1 MDIIE
6 RIASGKEL
14 SVKEWIQ
21 AIDCDDPG
29 YAEELKAAASYT
41 RDRIYGKKVFARGL
55 IEFTSYCRNDC
66 YYCGLRRSN
75 RDALRYRLSYDCI
88 MDTAEAGYRA
98 GFRTFV
104 LQSGEDSYFT
114 DERLIMIVRGIKE
127 RYPDAAV
134 TLSVGERSFESY
146 KALKD
151 AGADRY
157 LLRHETADSVHYRK
171 LHPDDMSQ
179 KNRIRCLYDLKE
191 LGYQTGAG
199 MMVGSPGSS
208 SRTLAED
215 MVFLSFLKPEMV
227 GIGPFIPHSATP
239 FRDEKR
245 GSVDL
250 TLRMVSLV
258 RLALPH
264 AMIPSTT
271 ALATASSDGQLQG
284 ILHGANVIMP
294 DITPQSERSK
304 YMIYDGKKITGDE
317 AGENLALVEV
327 PALTWAV
334 FPNDGPHPETMQQTT
349 ARIYAEWLAEVP
361 YELDG
366 FRMLSFSDVRDD
378 GTAYSEIWVPVH
390 CKA

>member
-1 MDIIE
+1 MNIIE
-6 RIASGKEL
+6 RISSGKTL
-14 SVKEWIQ
+14 SVEEWIQ
-21 AIDCDDPG
+21 AIDYNDPG
-29 YAEELKAAASYT
+29 YAEELKAAASVT
-41 RDRIYGKKVFARGL
+41 RDRIYGRKVFARGL

-88 MDTAEAGYRA
+88 MDTADAGYMA

-104 LQSGEDSYFT
+104 LQGGEDSYFN

-127 RYPDAAV
+127 RCPDAAV

-146 KALKD
+146 KALKE

-157 LLRHETADSVHYRK
+157 LLRHETADSIHYRK

-179 KNRIRCLYDLKE
+179 ENRIRCLHDLKR

-215 MVFLSFLKPEMV
+215 MVFLSSLKPEMV
-227 GIGPFIPHSATP
+227 GIGPFIPHSATS
-239 FRDEKR
+239 FRNEER

-250 TLRMVSLV
+250 TLRMVALV

-271 ALATASSDGQLQG
+271 ALATASADGQLQG

-294 DITPQSERSK
+294 DITPPAERGK

-317 AGENLALVEV
+317 AGENLR
-327 PALTWAV
+327 
-334 FPNDGPHPETMQQTT
+334 Q
-349 ARIYAEWLAEVP
+349 IAESMGSIG
-361 YELDG
+361 YELSMERGD
-366 FRMLSFSDVRDD
+366 
-378 GTAYSEIWVPVH
+378 YIP
-390 CKA
+390 

>member
-6 RIASGKEL
+6 RIASGKAL
-14 SVKEWIQ
+14 SVEEWIQ

-29 YAEELKAAASYT
+29 YAEELKAAASDT

-75 RDALRYRLSYDCI
+75 KNALHYRLSYDCI

-104 LQSGEDSYFT
+104 LQGGEDSYFT

-146 KALKD
+146 KALKE

-179 KNRIRCLYDLKE
+179 ENRIRCLHDLKE

-215 MVFLSFLKPEMV
+215 MVFLSSLKSEMV

-245 GSVDL
+245 GSVNL

-317 AGENLALVEV
+317 AGENLR
-327 PALTWAV
+327 
-334 FPNDGPHPETMQQTT
+334 Q
-349 ARIYAEWLAEVP
+349 IAESMESIG
-361 YELDG
+361 YELSMERGD
-366 FRMLSFSDVRDD
+366 
-378 GTAYSEIWVPVH
+378 YIP
-390 CKA
+390 

>member
-6 RIASGKEL
+6 RIASGKAL
-14 SVKEWIQ
+14 SVEEWIQ
-21 AIDCDDPG
+21 AIGCYDPG
-29 YAEELKAAASYT
+29 YAEELKAAASDT

-75 RDALRYRLSYDCI
+75 KNALRYRLSYDCI

-104 LQSGEDSYFT
+104 LQGGEDSYFT

-146 KALKD
+146 KALKE

-157 LLRHETADSVHYRK
+157 LLRHETADDVHYRK

-179 KNRIRCLYDLKE
+179 ENRIRCLYDLKE

-215 MVFLSFLKPEMV
+215 MVFLSSLKPEMV

-294 DITPQSERSK
+294 DITPPAERGK

-317 AGENLALVEV
+317 AGENLR
-327 PALTWAV
+327 
-334 FPNDGPHPETMQQTT
+334 Q
-349 ARIYAEWLAEVP
+349 IAESMESIG
-361 YELDG
+361 YELSMGRGD
-366 FRMLSFSDVRDD
+366 
-378 GTAYSEIWVPVH
+378 YIP
-390 CKA
+390 

>member
-6 RIASGKEL
+6 RIASGKAL
-14 SVKEWIQ
+14 SVEEWIQ
-21 AIDCDDPG
+21 AIGCDDPG
-29 YAEELKAAASYT
+29 YAEELKAAASDT

-55 IEFTSYCRNDC
+55 IEFTSYCMNDC

-104 LQSGEDSYFT
+104 LQGGEDSYFT

-146 KALKD
+146 KALKE

-157 LLRHETADSVHYRK
+157 LLRHETADDVHYRK

-179 KNRIRCLYDLKE
+179 ENRIRCLYDLKE

-264 AMIPSTT
+264 AMIPSTP

-317 AGENLALVEV
+317 AGENLR
-327 PALTWAV
+327 
-334 FPNDGPHPETMQQTT
+334 Q
-349 ARIYAEWLAEVP
+349 IAEGMESIG
-361 YELDG
+361 YELSMERGD
-366 FRMLSFSDVRDD
+366 
-378 GTAYSEIWVPVH
+378 YIP
-390 CKA
+390 

>member
-6 RIASGKEL
+6 RIASGKAL
-14 SVKEWIQ
+14 SVEEWIQ

-29 YAEELKAAASYT
+29 YAEELKAAASDT

-75 RDALRYRLSYDCI
+75 KNALRYRLSYDCI

-104 LQSGEDSYFT
+104 LQGGEDSYFT

-146 KALKD
+146 KALKE

-179 KNRIRCLYDLKE
+179 ENRIRCLHNLKE

-215 MVFLSFLKPEMV
+215 MVFLSSLTPEMV
-227 GIGPFIPHSATP
+227 GIGPFIPHSSTP

-317 AGENLALVEV
+317 AGENLR
-327 PALTWAV
+327 
-334 FPNDGPHPETMQQTT
+334 Q
-349 ARIYAEWLAEVP
+349 IAEGMESIG
-361 YELDG
+361 YK
-366 FRMLSFSDVRDD
+366 LSMERGD
-378 GTAYSEIWVPVH
+378 YIP
-390 CKA
+390 

>member
-1 MDIIE
+1 MNIIE
-6 RIASGKEL
+6 RIASGKTL
-14 SVKEWIQ
+14 SVEEWIQ
-21 AIDCDDPG
+21 AIDYNDPG
-29 YAEELKAAASYT
+29 YAEELKAAASVT
-41 RDRIYGKKVFARGL
+41 RDRIYGRKVFARGL

-88 MDTAEAGYRA
+88 MDTADTGYMA

-104 LQSGEDSYFT
+104 LQGGEDSYFN

-146 KALKD
+146 KALKE

-157 LLRHETADSVHYRK
+157 LLRHETADSIHYRK
-171 LHPDDMSQ
+171 LHPDDMSEE
-179 KNRIRCLYDLKE
+179 NRIRCLHDLKR

-215 MVFLSFLKPEMV
+215 MVFLSSLKPEMV

-239 FRDEKR
+239 FRNEER

-250 TLRMVSLV
+250 TLRMVALV

-294 DITPQSERSK
+294 DITPPAERGK

-317 AGENLALVEV
+317 AGENLR
-327 PALTWAV
+327 
-334 FPNDGPHPETMQQTT
+334 Q
-349 ARIYAEWLAEVP
+349 IAESMESIE
-361 YELDG
+361 YELSMERGD
-366 FRMLSFSDVRDD
+366 
-378 GTAYSEIWVPVH
+378 YIP
-390 CKA
+390 

>member
-29 YAEELKAAASYT
+29 YAEELKAAASDT

-75 RDALRYRLSYDCI
+75 KNALRYRLSYDCI

-104 LQSGEDSYFT
+104 LQGGEDSYFT

-146 KALKD
+146 KALKE

-179 KNRIRCLYDLKE
+179 ENRLRCLHDLKE

-208 SRTLAED
+208 SRTLAEE
-215 MVFLSFLKPEMV
+215 MVFLS
-227 GIGPFIPHSATP
+227 
-239 FRDEKR
+239 
-245 GSVDL
+245 
-250 TLRMVSLV
+250 SL
-258 RLALPH
+258 
-264 AMIPSTT
+264 
-271 ALATASSDGQLQG
+271 
-284 ILHGANVIMP
+284 
-294 DITPQSERSK
+294 
-304 YMIYDGKKITGDE
+304 
-317 AGENLALVEV
+317 
-327 PALTWAV
+327 
-334 FPNDGPHPETMQQTT
+334 
-349 ARIYAEWLAEVP
+349 
-361 YELDG
+361 
-366 FRMLSFSDVRDD
+366 
-378 GTAYSEIWVPVH
+378 
-390 CKA
+390 

>member
-29 YAEELKAAASYT
+29 YAEELKAAASDT

-75 RDALRYRLSYDCI
+75 KNALRYRLSYDCI

-104 LQSGEDSYFT
+104 LQGGEDSYFT

-146 KALKD
+146 KALKE

-157 LLRHETADSVHYRK
+157 LLRHETADDVHYRK

-179 KNRIRCLYDLKE
+179 ENRIRCLYDLKE

-215 MVFLSFLKPEMV
+215 MVFLSSLKPEMV

-304 YMIYDGKKITGDE
+304 YMIYDGKKISGDE
-317 AGENLALVEV
+317 AAENLGMISAK
-327 PALTWAV
+327 
-334 FPNDGPHPETMQQTT
+334 
-349 ARIYAEWLAEVP
+349 LAAHGYRASTGRGDYIP
-361 YELDG
+361 Y
-366 FRMLSFSDVRDD
+366 
-378 GTAYSEIWVPVH
+378 
-390 CKA
+390 

>member
-1 MDIIE
+1 MNIIE
-6 RIASGKEL
+6 RISSGKTL
-14 SVKEWIQ
+14 SVEEWIQ
-21 AIDCDDPG
+21 AIDYNDPG
-29 YAEELKAAASYT
+29 YAEELKAAASVT
-41 RDRIYGKKVFARGL
+41 RDRIYGRKVFARGL

-88 MDTAEAGYRA
+88 MDTADAGYMA

-104 LQSGEDSYFT
+104 LQGGEDSYFN

-146 KALKD
+146 KALKE

-157 LLRHETADSVHYRK
+157 LLRHETADSIHYRK

-179 KNRIRCLYDLKE
+179 ENRIRCLHDLKS

-215 MVFLSFLKPEMV
+215 MVFLSSLKPEMV

-239 FRDEKR
+239 FRNEER

-250 TLRMVSLV
+250 TLRMVALV

-294 DITPQSERSK
+294 DITPPAERGK

-317 AGENLALVEV
+317 AGENLR
-327 PALTWAV
+327 
-334 FPNDGPHPETMQQTT
+334 Q
-349 ARIYAEWLAEVP
+349 IAESVGSIG
-361 YELDG
+361 YELSMERGD
-366 FRMLSFSDVRDD
+366 
-378 GTAYSEIWVPVH
+378 YIP
-390 CKA
+390 

>member
-6 RIASGKEL
+6 RISSGKAL
-14 SVKEWIQ
+14 SVEEWIQ

-29 YAEELKAAASYT
+29 YAEELMAAASDT

-104 LQSGEDSYFT
+104 LQGGEDSYFT

-146 KALKD
+146 KALKE

-179 KNRIRCLYDLKE
+179 ENRIRCLHDLKE

-215 MVFLSFLKPEMV
+215 MVFLSYHKPEMV

-245 GSVDL
+245 GSVGL

-271 ALATASSDGQLQG
+271 ALATASSDGQLKG

-317 AGENLALVEV
+317 AGENLR
-327 PALTWAV
+327 
-334 FPNDGPHPETMQQTT
+334 Q
-349 ARIYAEWLAEVP
+349 IAEGMESIG
-361 YELDG
+361 YELSMERGD
-366 FRMLSFSDVRDD
+366 
-378 GTAYSEIWVPVH
+378 YIP
-390 CKA
+390 

>member
-1 MDIIE
+1 M
-6 RIASGKEL
+6 K
-14 SVKEWIQ
+14 
-21 AIDCDDPG
+21 
-29 YAEELKAAASYT
+29 
-41 RDRIYGKKVFARGL
+41 
-55 IEFTSYCRNDC
+55 
-66 YYCGLRRSN
+66 RSN

-104 LQSGEDSYFT
+104 LQGGEDSYFT

-146 KALKD
+146 KALKE

-179 KNRIRCLYDLKE
+179 ENRLRCLHDLKE

-215 MVFLSFLKPEMV
+215 MVFLSSLKPEMV

-239 FRDEKR
+239 FRDEKH

-317 AGENLALVEV
+317 AGENLR
-327 PALTWAV
+327 
-334 FPNDGPHPETMQQTT
+334 Q
-349 ARIYAEWLAEVP
+349 IAEGMESIG
-361 YELDG
+361 YK
-366 FRMLSFSDVRDD
+366 LSMERGD
-378 GTAYSEIWVPVH
+378 YIP
-390 CKA
+390 

>member
-29 YAEELKAAASYT
+29 YAEELKAAASDT

-75 RDALRYRLSYDCI
+75 KNALRYRLSYDCI

-104 LQSGEDSYFT
+104 LQGGEDSYFT

-146 KALKD
+146 KALKE

-157 LLRHETADSVHYRK
+157 LLRHETADDVHYRK

-179 KNRIRCLYDLKE
+179 ENRIRCLYDLKE

-215 MVFLSFLKPEMV
+215 MVFLSSLKPEMV

-317 AGENLALVEV
+317 AGENLR
-327 PALTWAV
+327 
-334 FPNDGPHPETMQQTT
+334 Q
-349 ARIYAEWLAEVP
+349 IAEGMESIG
-361 YELDG
+361 YELSMERGD
-366 FRMLSFSDVRDD
+366 
-378 GTAYSEIWVPVH
+378 YIP
-390 CKA
+390 

>member
-1 MDIIE
+1 MNIIE
-6 RIASGKEL
+6 RIASGKTL
-14 SVKEWIQ
+14 SVEEWIQ
-21 AIDCDDPG
+21 AIDYNDPG
-29 YAEELKAAASYT
+29 YAEELKAAASVT
-41 RDRIYGKKVFARGL
+41 RDRIYGRKVFARGL

-88 MDTAEAGYRA
+88 MDTADAGYMA

-104 LQSGEDSYFT
+104 LQGGEDSYFN

-146 KALKD
+146 KALKE

-157 LLRHETADSVHYRK
+157 LLRHETADSIHYRK

-179 KNRIRCLYDLKE
+179 ENRIRCLHDLKR

-215 MVFLSFLKPEMV
+215 MVFLSSLKPEMV

-239 FRDEKR
+239 FRNEER

-250 TLRMVSLV
+250 TLRMVALV

-294 DITPQSERSK
+294 DITPPAERGK

-317 AGENLALVEV
+317 AGENLR
-327 PALTWAV
+327 
-334 FPNDGPHPETMQQTT
+334 Q
-349 ARIYAEWLAEVP
+349 IAESVGSIG
-361 YELDG
+361 YELSMERGD
-366 FRMLSFSDVRDD
+366 
-378 GTAYSEIWVPVH
+378 YIP
-390 CKA
+390 

>member
-6 RIASGKEL
+6 RIASGKAL
-14 SVKEWIQ
+14 SVEEWIQ
-21 AIDCDDPG
+21 AIGCDDPG
-29 YAEELKAAASYT
+29 YAEELKAAASDT

-75 RDALRYRLSYDCI
+75 KNALRYRLSYDCI

-104 LQSGEDSYFT
+104 LQGGEDSYFT

-146 KALKD
+146 KALKE

-157 LLRHETADSVHYRK
+157 LLRHETADDVHYRK

-179 KNRIRCLYDLKE
+179 ENRLRCLHDLKR

-215 MVFLSFLKPEMV
+215 MVFLSSLKPEMV
-227 GIGPFIPHSATP
+227 GIGPFIPHSATS

-317 AGENLALVEV
+317 AGENLR
-327 PALTWAV
+327 
-334 FPNDGPHPETMQQTT
+334 Q
-349 ARIYAEWLAEVP
+349 IAESMESIG
-361 YELDG
+361 YELSMGRGD
-366 FRMLSFSDVRDD
+366 
-378 GTAYSEIWVPVH
+378 YIP
-390 CKA
+390 

>member
-1 MDIIE
+1 MNIIE
-6 RIASGKEL
+6 RISSGKTL
-14 SVKEWIQ
+14 SVEEWIQ
-21 AIDCDDPG
+21 AIDYNDPG
-29 YAEELKAAASYT
+29 YDEELKAAASVT
-41 RDRIYGKKVFARGL
+41 RDRIYGRKVFARGL

-88 MDTAEAGYRA
+88 MDTADAGYMA

-104 LQSGEDSYFT
+104 LQGGEDSYFN
-114 DERLIMIVRGIKE
+114 DECLIMIVRGIKE

-146 KALKD
+146 KALKE

-157 LLRHETADSVHYRK
+157 LLRHETADSIHYRK

-179 KNRIRCLYDLKE
+179 ENRIRCLHDLKR

-215 MVFLSFLKPEMV
+215 MVFLSSLQPEMV

-239 FRDEKR
+239 FRNEER

-250 TLRMVSLV
+250 TLRMVALV

-294 DITPQSERSK
+294 DITPPAERGK

-317 AGENLALVEV
+317 AGENLRQI
-327 PALTWAV
+327 
-334 FPNDGPHPETMQQTT
+334 PESMGS
-349 ARIYAEWLAEVP
+349 IG
-361 YELDG
+361 YELSMERGD
-366 FRMLSFSDVRDD
+366 
-378 GTAYSEIWVPVH
+378 YIP
-390 CKA
+390 

>member
-6 RIASGKEL
+6 RIASGKAL
-14 SVKEWIQ
+14 SVEEWIQ

-29 YAEELKAAASYT
+29 YAEELKAAASDT
-41 RDRIYGKKVFARGL
+41 SDRIYGKKVFARGL

-75 RDALRYRLSYDCI
+75 KNALRYRLSYDCI

-104 LQSGEDSYFT
+104 LQGGEDSYFT

-146 KALKD
+146 KALKE

-179 KNRIRCLYDLKE
+179 ENRIRCLYDLKE

-215 MVFLSFLKPEMV
+215 MVFLSSLKPEMV
-227 GIGPFIPHSATP
+227 GIGPFIPHSSTP

-317 AGENLALVEV
+317 AGENLR
-327 PALTWAV
+327 
-334 FPNDGPHPETMQQTT
+334 Q
-349 ARIYAEWLAEVP
+349 IAEGMESIG
-361 YELDG
+361 YK
-366 FRMLSFSDVRDD
+366 LSMERGD
-378 GTAYSEIWVPVH
+378 YIP
-390 CKA
+390 

>member
-6 RIASGKEL
+6 RIASGKAL
-14 SVKEWIQ
+14 SVEEWIQ

-29 YAEELKAAASYT
+29 YAEELKAAASDT

-75 RDALRYRLSYDCI
+75 KNALRYRLSYDCI

-104 LQSGEDSYFT
+104 LQGGEDSYFT

-146 KALKD
+146 KALKE

-157 LLRHETADSVHYRK
+157 LLRHETADDVHYRK

-179 KNRIRCLYDLKE
+179 ENRIRCLYDLKE

-215 MVFLSFLKPEMV
+215 MVFLSSLKPEMV

-294 DITPQSERSK
+294 DITPPAERGK

-317 AGENLALVEV
+317 AGENLR
-327 PALTWAV
+327 
-334 FPNDGPHPETMQQTT
+334 Q
-349 ARIYAEWLAEVP
+349 IAESMESIG
-361 YELDG
+361 YELSMGRGD
-366 FRMLSFSDVRDD
+366 
-378 GTAYSEIWVPVH
+378 YIP
-390 CKA
+390 

>member
-1 MDIIE
+1 MNIIE
-6 RIASGKEL
+6 RIASGKTL
-14 SVKEWIQ
+14 SVEEWIQ
-21 AIDCDDPG
+21 AIDYNDPG
-29 YAEELKAAASYT
+29 YAEELKAAASVT
-41 RDRIYGKKVFARGL
+41 RDRIYGRKVFARGL

-88 MDTAEAGYRA
+88 MDTADAGYMA

-104 LQSGEDSYFT
+104 LQGGEDSYFN

-146 KALKD
+146 KALKE

-157 LLRHETADSVHYRK
+157 LLRHETADSIHYRK

-179 KNRIRCLYDLKE
+179 ENRIRCLHDLKS

-215 MVFLSFLKPEMV
+215 MVFLSSLKPEMV

-239 FRDEKR
+239 FWNEER
-245 GSVDL
+245 GSVGL
-250 TLRMVSLV
+250 TLRMVALV

-294 DITPQSERSK
+294 DITPPAERGK
-304 YMIYDGKKITGDE
+304 YMIYDGKKITGEE
-317 AGENLALVEV
+317 AGENLR
-327 PALTWAV
+327 
-334 FPNDGPHPETMQQTT
+334 Q
-349 ARIYAEWLAEVP
+349 IAESMESIG
-361 YELDG
+361 YELSMGRGD
-366 FRMLSFSDVRDD
+366 
-378 GTAYSEIWVPVH
+378 YIP
-390 CKA
+390 

>member
-29 YAEELKAAASYT
+29 YAEELKAAASDT

-104 LQSGEDSYFT
+104 LQGGEDSYFT

-134 TLSVGERSFESY
+134 TLSVVERSFESY

-179 KNRIRCLYDLKE
+179 KNRIRCLHDLKE

-215 MVFLSFLKPEMV
+215 MVFLSSLKPEMV
-227 GIGPFIPHSATP
+227 GIGPFIPHSSTP

-317 AGENLALVEV
+317 AGENLR
-327 PALTWAV
+327 
-334 FPNDGPHPETMQQTT
+334 Q
-349 ARIYAEWLAEVP
+349 IAEGMESIG
-361 YELDG
+361 YELSMERGD
-366 FRMLSFSDVRDD
+366 
-378 GTAYSEIWVPVH
+378 YIP
-390 CKA
+390 

>member
-29 YAEELKAAASYT
+29 YAEELKAAASDT

-75 RDALRYRLSYDCI
+75 KNALRYRLSYDCI

-104 LQSGEDSYFT
+104 LQGGEDSYFT
-114 DERLIMIVRGIKE
+114 DERLIMIIRGIKE

-146 KALKD
+146 KALKE

-157 LLRHETADSVHYRK
+157 LLRHETADDVHYRK

-179 KNRIRCLYDLKE
+179 ENRIRCLYDLKE

-215 MVFLSFLKPEMV
+215 MVFLSSLKPEMV

-317 AGENLALVEV
+317 AGENLR
-327 PALTWAV
+327 
-334 FPNDGPHPETMQQTT
+334 Q
-349 ARIYAEWLAEVP
+349 IAEGMESIG
-361 YELDG
+361 YELSMERGD
-366 FRMLSFSDVRDD
+366 
-378 GTAYSEIWVPVH
+378 YIP
-390 CKA
+390 

>member
-75 RDALRYRLSYDCI
+75 KNALRYRLSYDCI

-104 LQSGEDSYFT
+104 LQGGEDSYFT

-146 KALKD
+146 KALKE

-157 LLRHETADSVHYRK
+157 LLRHETADDVHYRK

-179 KNRIRCLYDLKE
+179 ENRIRCLHDLKR

-215 MVFLSFLKPEMV
+215 MVFLSSLKPEMV

-258 RLALPH
+258 RLTLPH

-294 DITPQSERSK
+294 DITPPAERGK

-317 AGENLALVEV
+317 AGENLR
-327 PALTWAV
+327 
-334 FPNDGPHPETMQQTT
+334 Q
-349 ARIYAEWLAEVP
+349 IAEGMESIG
-361 YELDG
+361 YK
-366 FRMLSFSDVRDD
+366 LSMERGD
-378 GTAYSEIWVPVH
+378 YIP
-390 CKA
+390 

>member
-6 RIASGKEL
+6 RIASGKAL
-14 SVKEWIQ
+14 SVEEWIQ

-29 YAEELKAAASYT
+29 YAEELKAAASDT

-75 RDALRYRLSYDCI
+75 KNALRYRLSYDCI

-104 LQSGEDSYFT
+104 LQGGEDSYFT

-146 KALKD
+146 KALKE

-157 LLRHETADSVHYRK
+157 LLRHETADDVHYRK

-179 KNRIRCLYDLKE
+179 ENRIRCLYDLKE

-215 MVFLSFLKPEMV
+215 MVFLSSLKPEMV

-317 AGENLALVEV
+317 AGENLR
-327 PALTWAV
+327 
-334 FPNDGPHPETMQQTT
+334 Q
-349 ARIYAEWLAEVP
+349 IAEGMESIG
-361 YELDG
+361 YELSMERGD
-366 FRMLSFSDVRDD
+366 
-378 GTAYSEIWVPVH
+378 YIP
-390 CKA
+390 

>member
-1 MDIIE
+1 
-6 RIASGKEL
+6 
-14 SVKEWIQ
+14 
-21 AIDCDDPG
+21 
-29 YAEELKAAASYT
+29 
-41 RDRIYGKKVFARGL
+41 
-55 IEFTSYCRNDC
+55 
-66 YYCGLRRSN
+66 
-75 RDALRYRLSYDCI
+75 
-88 MDTAEAGYRA
+88 
-98 GFRTFV
+98 
-104 LQSGEDSYFT
+104 
-114 DERLIMIVRGIKE
+114 MIVRGIKE

-146 KALKD
+146 KALKE

-179 KNRIRCLYDLKE
+179 ENRIRCLHDLKR

-215 MVFLSFLKPEMV
+215 MVFLSSLKPEMV

-294 DITPQSERSK
+294 DITPPAERGK

-317 AGENLALVEV
+317 AGENLR
-327 PALTWAV
+327 
-334 FPNDGPHPETMQQTT
+334 Q
-349 ARIYAEWLAEVP
+349 IAESMESIG
-361 YELDG
+361 YELSMGRGD
-366 FRMLSFSDVRDD
+366 
-378 GTAYSEIWVPVH
+378 YIP
-390 CKA
+390 

>member
-1 MDIIE
+1 MNIIE
-6 RIASGKEL
+6 RISSGKTL
-14 SVKEWIQ
+14 SVEEWIQ
-21 AIDCDDPG
+21 AIDYNDPG
-29 YAEELKAAASYT
+29 YEEELKAAASVT
-41 RDRIYGKKVFARGL
+41 RDRIYGRKVFARGL

-88 MDTAEAGYRA
+88 MDTADAGYMA

-104 LQSGEDSYFT
+104 LQGGEDSYFN

-146 KALKD
+146 KALKE

-157 LLRHETADSVHYRK
+157 LLRHETADSIHYRK

-179 KNRIRCLYDLKE
+179 ENRIRCLHDLKS

-215 MVFLSFLKPEMV
+215 MVFLSSLKPEMV

-239 FRDEKR
+239 FRNEER

-250 TLRMVSLV
+250 TLRMVALV

-294 DITPQSERSK
+294 DITPPAERGK

-317 AGENLALVEV
+317 AGENLR
-327 PALTWAV
+327 
-334 FPNDGPHPETMQQTT
+334 Q
-349 ARIYAEWLAEVP
+349 IAESVGSIG
-361 YELDG
+361 YELSMERGD
-366 FRMLSFSDVRDD
+366 
-378 GTAYSEIWVPVH
+378 YIP
-390 CKA
+390 

>member
-6 RIASGKEL
+6 RIASGKAL
-14 SVKEWIQ
+14 SVEEWIQ

-29 YAEELKAAASYT
+29 YAEELKAAASDT

-104 LQSGEDSYFT
+104 LQGGEDSYFT
-114 DERLIMIVRGIKE
+114 DERLIMIIRGIKE

-146 KALKD
+146 KALKE

-157 LLRHETADSVHYRK
+157 LLRHETADDVHYRK

-179 KNRIRCLYDLKE
+179 ENRLRCLHDLKK

-215 MVFLSFLKPEMV
+215 MVFLSSLKPEMV

-317 AGENLALVEV
+317 AGENLR
-327 PALTWAV
+327 
-334 FPNDGPHPETMQQTT
+334 Q
-349 ARIYAEWLAEVP
+349 IAEGMESIG
-361 YELDG
+361 YK
-366 FRMLSFSDVRDD
+366 LSMERGD
-378 GTAYSEIWVPVH
+378 YIP
-390 CKA
+390 

>member
-6 RIASGKEL
+6 RIASGKAL
-14 SVKEWIQ
+14 SVEEWIQ

-29 YAEELKAAASYT
+29 YAEELKAAASDT

-104 LQSGEDSYFT
+104 LQGGEDSYFT

-157 LLRHETADSVHYRK
+157 LLRQETADDVHYRK

-179 KNRIRCLYDLKE
+179 ENRLRCLHDLKE

-215 MVFLSFLKPEMV
+215 MVFLSSLKPEMV
-227 GIGPFIPHSATP
+227 GIGPFIPHSSTP

-317 AGENLALVEV
+317 AGENLR
-327 PALTWAV
+327 
-334 FPNDGPHPETMQQTT
+334 Q
-349 ARIYAEWLAEVP
+349 IAEGMESIG
-361 YELDG
+361 YK
-366 FRMLSFSDVRDD
+366 LSMERGD
-378 GTAYSEIWVPVH
+378 YIP
-390 CKA
+390 

>member
-1 MDIIE
+1 MNIIE
-6 RIASGKEL
+6 RISSGKTL
-14 SVKEWIQ
+14 SVEEWIQ
-21 AIDCDDPG
+21 AIDYNDPG
-29 YAEELKAAASYT
+29 YDEELKAAASVT
-41 RDRIYGKKVFARGL
+41 RDRIYGRKVFARGL

-88 MDTAEAGYRA
+88 MDTADAGYMA

-104 LQSGEDSYFT
+104 LQGGEDSYFN
-114 DERLIMIVRGIKE
+114 DECLIMIVRGIKE

-146 KALKD
+146 KALKE

-179 KNRIRCLYDLKE
+179 ENRIRCLHDLKR

-215 MVFLSFLKPEMV
+215 MVFLSSLKPEMV
-227 GIGPFIPHSATP
+227 GIGPFIPHSSTP

-271 ALATASSDGQLQG
+271 ALATASTDGQLQG

-317 AGENLALVEV
+317 AGENLR
-327 PALTWAV
+327 
-334 FPNDGPHPETMQQTT
+334 Q
-349 ARIYAEWLAEVP
+349 IAEVMESIG
-361 YELDG
+361 YELSMERGD
-366 FRMLSFSDVRDD
+366 
-378 GTAYSEIWVPVH
+378 YIP
-390 CKA
+390 

>member
-6 RIASGKEL
+6 RIASGKAL
-14 SVKEWIQ
+14 SVEEWIQ

-29 YAEELKAAASYT
+29 YAEELKAAASDT

-75 RDALRYRLSYDCI
+75 KNALRYRLSYDCI

-104 LQSGEDSYFT
+104 LQGGEDSYFT

-157 LLRHETADSVHYRK
+157 LLRQETADDVHYRK

-179 KNRIRCLYDLKE
+179 ENRLRCLHDLKE

-215 MVFLSFLKPEMV
+215 MVFLSSLKPEMV
-227 GIGPFIPHSATP
+227 GIGPFIPHSSTP

-317 AGENLALVEV
+317 AGENLR
-327 PALTWAV
+327 
-334 FPNDGPHPETMQQTT
+334 Q
-349 ARIYAEWLAEVP
+349 IAEGMESIG
-361 YELDG
+361 YK
-366 FRMLSFSDVRDD
+366 LSMERGD
-378 GTAYSEIWVPVH
+378 YIP
-390 CKA
+390 

>member
-1 MDIIE
+1 MNIIE
-6 RIASGKEL
+6 RIASGKTL
-14 SVKEWIQ
+14 SVEEWIQ
-21 AIDCDDPG
+21 AIDYNDPG
-29 YAEELKAAASYT
+29 YVEELKAAASVT
-41 RDRIYGKKVFARGL
+41 RDRIYGRKVFARGL

-88 MDTAEAGYRA
+88 MDTADAGYMA

-104 LQSGEDSYFT
+104 LQGGEDSYFN

-146 KALKD
+146 KALKE

-157 LLRHETADSVHYRK
+157 FLRHETADSIHYRK

-179 KNRIRCLYDLKE
+179 ENRIRCLHDLKR

-215 MVFLSFLKPEMV
+215 MVFLSSLKPEMV

-239 FRDEKR
+239 FRNEER

-250 TLRMVSLV
+250 TLRMVALV

-294 DITPQSERSK
+294 DITPPAERGK

-317 AGENLALVEV
+317 AGENLR
-327 PALTWAV
+327 
-334 FPNDGPHPETMQQTT
+334 Q
-349 ARIYAEWLAEVP
+349 IAESMESIG
-361 YELDG
+361 YELSMERGD
-366 FRMLSFSDVRDD
+366 
-378 GTAYSEIWVPVH
+378 YIP
-390 CKA
+390 